1 MTPQDIWSDLVEAI
15 REEIGDSGLHVEP
28 SMTANDIPGW
38 DSLAHVR
45 IVINVEDRTAGV
57 IEISETYK
65 AATVGEL
72 AAIVAVHAGEGRA
85 ARG

>member
-15 REEIGDSGLHVEP
+15 REEIGNPGLDIEP

-72 AAIVAVHAGEGRA
+72 AAIVAAHAGE
-85 ARG
+85 ARGARG